1 MASLTSFTMPLVSRV
16 RAPALSSSSSARLS
30 VHRRSAAVSVV
41 AAIGAGSKIKVS
53 KDIMVYHI
61 PKTKGAEINLNGFEG
76 EVMEVIEKT
85 AAGVPLSAN
94 LPIKV
99 RLSGE
104 VLDKGVLSFIAHLED
119 HEVTEL

>member
-1 MASLTSFTMPLVSRV
+1 
-16 RAPALSSSSSARLS
+16 
-30 VHRRSAAVSVV
+30 
-41 AAIGAGSKIKVS
+41 
-53 KDIMVYHI
+53 MVYHI
-61 PKTKGAEINLNGFEG
+61 PKTKGAEINVNGFEG
-76 EVMEVIEKT
+76 EVIEVIEKT

-104 VLDKGVLSFIAHLED
+104 VLCQPQGVLGVVSFIAHLED